1 MTNRKLAYIVKDQ
14 KPVVL
19 PEAETVGAACR
30 HMCERGAGSVLVVG
44 KGHQLSG
51 IFTGRDAVRLI
62 AKVKDASGA
71 KLAKAMTCG
80 PVTVTPEC
88 SAIEALKKMAVGG
101 FRHIPVTEDDR
112 IVGVVSKGDFK
123 GMEFEAYLWR
133 ELGGGLGSS
142 AERRVREIIEGKEPL
157 VVASTKTVREVC
169 QTMIKRTSGFALVA
183 DSHAKLKGI
192 FTGRDAV
199 RALAAG
205 TETETTAVSKAMT
218 PNPTTIA
225 PGSRAIEALRA
236 MSDGGFRHLPVVED
250 GQVLGVVTRADF
262 TGYEIDQ
269 LDEQQHLWECIW

>member
-14 KPVVL
+14 KPLVL
-19 PEAETVGAACR
+19 AETETVGAACR
-30 HMCERGAGSVLVVG
+30 LMCERGAGSVLVVG

-62 AKVKDASGA
+62 AKVKEPAGA
-71 KLAKAMTCG
+71 KLAKAMTSG

-88 SAIEALKKMAVGG
+88 SAIEALKKMAAGG

-112 IVGVVSKGDFK
+112 ILGVVSKGDFK
-123 GMEFEAYLWR
+123 GK
-133 ELGGGLGSS
+133 
-142 AERRVREIIEGKEPL
+142 VREIIEGKEPL
-157 VVASTKTVREVC
+157 VVATTRTVRESC
-169 QTMIKRTSGFALVA
+169 QTMIKRTCGFALVA
-183 DSHAKLKGI
+183 DSHSKLKGI

-199 RALAAG
+199 RALANSLD
-205 TETETTAVSKAMT
+205 TEKTPVSKAMT
-218 PNPTTIA
+218 ASPTTIG
-225 PGSRAIEALRA
+225 PGARSIEALRA
-236 MSDGGFRHLPVVED
+236 MSDGCFRHLPVVED